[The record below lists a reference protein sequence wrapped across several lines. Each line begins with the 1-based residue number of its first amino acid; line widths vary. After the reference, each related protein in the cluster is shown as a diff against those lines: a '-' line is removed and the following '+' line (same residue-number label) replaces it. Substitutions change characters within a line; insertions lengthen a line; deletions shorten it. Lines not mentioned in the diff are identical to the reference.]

1 MHLNRHLSMPLILTL
16 SLLSVADFL
25 MDVEYDLDDGTF
37 ATQWSIYLR
46 TALHQTDSVA
56 VAEEASKCL
65 GRLCR
70 IYQGTLP
77 RESIDFE
84 VREALEWLNSKDQAS
99 SSVQLK
105 KQTAVLIL
113 AELLRNVPN
122 LVNVEHV
129 EALIETMAAPLQ
141 SSNIGLRIGTIEALR
156 WSLRMIKY
164 RVSDKRTDLYQA
176 TFQIAESG
184 FSEKLRSPESMHGS
198 LLGMGVL
205 LTEGGSFMNDK
216 FSRISELVLQLRNHK
231 SDLIRRTIFQ
241 LIPKLAKFSPDTFAT
256 SYLDT
261 WVSHLVSNAIA
272 KRPERAI
279 ALKAIGALAVEL
291 GDRIKPQLDKIM
303 AVIGQSFTQR
313 PAGKGPHHIIPEVFE
328 CLSSLA
334 LAVGSDLDRYVAP
347 LLPHMFASDFNQA
360 LVDSLGELAKKVPS
374 VSHRIQDSLLNVL
387 SLILAREPYM
397 SPATASFVGMV
408 KQTAEMQM
416 SGSAAATDDGGA
428 MHRDLL
434 DDDLIAGDGELPSD
448 FVHTSTSSMRIPKTG
463 SGGVPPPPMSGSP
476 SAAGS
481 GASPSTSSRSEPVDV
496 NSKLLALNTLAS
508 FDFDAEATKNLIH
521 RVVVNY
527 LEHEIPAVRKKAVI
541 ACGKLLR
548 RQSELQLLRGG
559 YAAQMTT
566 YVLQRLMRV
575 SMTDLDPQIRIAAMS
590 SFDKRFD
597 VFLAQ
602 PDFLKALFLFLYD
615 EIHEIR
621 EIATRMLGRL
631 AKRNPGYIHPNI
643 RTLLLEF
650 IAASS
655 TDTDDIHKKESS
667 AKLLGLTIRK
677 FPKLAKPYIE
687 SLVKHFVSIVRANQS
702 PRLCAYSLS
711 ALGDLSEVAGEEM
724 ITNLDELL
732 PLVIENF
739 QDQSSASRRDSA
751 LKALSQIIVNT
762 GYVIEPIV
770 RYPKLLDTVLNKIR
784 REDNAKIR
792 GELIRLLGIMGAIDP
807 YRYKTIQLS
816 LLEDDNEK
824 PQRGAGA
831 LPPLPSG
838 GPNNLVMMLVA
849 AGAAYVPGTSNL
861 SVSPS
866 STIGSNSHLRD
877 DLMKGVSLNSE
888 DYYPAVALSTLIRFL
903 RNPYGSLATYQPM
916 VVQATM
922 TIFKSLGVK
931 SVAYLKYFMPLF
943 MHVMKVCGDSLFGL
957 RELVF
962 QQLCILVSIIKH
974 HARDYLSEFFQMI
987 QEYWDHPRLTQ
998 QIVMLIEELA
1008 TALNDEF
1015 RSCLPPLMPKM
1026 LQVLA
1031 KDQSPNFQATL
1042 RILHAF
1048 ETFGELID
1056 DYLNLIVPAVVQLF
1070 TADHHGG
1077 AYSLGGS
1084 TSSLSLNLSALT
1096 NAAKASPSSTPRKI
1110 ATSKD
1115 AAHELKIAAIQC
1127 VARLARRHDLTKFA
1141 VAIMHPLLR
1150 VLDKEGPSLG
1160 PPITD
1165 ALCHLAINLRSDF
1178 QVYIR
1183 MAHAILSKHGIS
1195 DSKYNQIIYAIMR
1208 GEAPEFPGN
1217 GNNIVINPQYPHRPA
1232 PSGSDSGSG
1241 SPSSVGSPS
1250 PSISGGHHNPHQHHH
1265 HHSRSGSGPTDEISL
1280 NKNVTPKAGFM
1291 NSQVL
1296 SSAWDTSR
1304 CFTKTDWFEWIRK
1317 LSIALLSESS
1327 SPALRSC
1334 AALAKAYYPVAR
1346 ELFNAGF
1353 ISCWSELPYELQREL
1368 TQSLETALSSQN
1380 IPPEIL
1386 QILLDLAEF
1395 MEHNEKA
1402 LPIDI
1407 KQLASLATKCHAYAK
1422 ALYYKETEF
1431 RQSHRTTDVV
1441 LIEDILSVNFQL
1453 QTHEAAQGMLMY
1465 AQSTPGIDVKLT
1477 WYEKLN
1483 KWSIALEAYERM
1495 HRERPEDVAALL
1507 GSMRCLRDLGS
1518 WDQLSHL
1525 AAEAWT
1531 KHGQGPMRTEIAS
1544 MALSASLNLL
1554 KFDSMDPYVGALAEN
1569 SLDGSFYRV
1578 LLAVHSSNFSEA
1590 KKQITQSRELAATEL
1605 IALIGESYSRA
1616 YGVVVRIQQLAELE
1630 EIIAY
1635 KQSADDP
1642 EKRANILELWK
1653 KRLQGV
1659 ERNVEVWQHIL
1670 SVRSLVA
1677 PPNDNI
1683 IWWTKFANLVRKSER
1698 PRKARKILTT
1708 LLVGSNR
1715 ELGPDEPI
1723 PDTFPNVKYSY
1734 LNLLYNHPDPGLRE
1748 IAVAEMERWV
1758 HAFEANSQMSNKD
1771 KARCIA
1777 KLALWQLN
1785 SHGDKIE
1792 DSAMPKIISTAKVA
1806 IDKAPEWYRAWHVWA
1821 TVNYKFITLF
1831 EKQNTRHPK
1840 IDAHIQP
1847 AITGFVKSVALAPY
1861 DNLQDLL
1868 RLLTLWFKYG
1878 AKKEAEAAMREG
1890 FDLIHVDKWL
1900 TVIPQLM
1907 ARIHISLRT
1916 VRHGIHNV
1924 LTNLGKV
1931 HPQAL
1936 VFPLTVAK
1944 QSPFPTRVTAA
1955 QSIMTSL
1962 RQFSSTLL
1970 DETLLVSN
1978 ELIRVA
1984 ILWKEKFYKGLDEAS
1999 RYYYIEKKN
2008 DAMSLVLQRLNEILE
2023 RGPETQSEHAF
2034 VKAFGKDLMKAFELT
2049 KEFLKTGKVAAINQ
2063 AWELYGHVFRTIKRQ
2078 LQTEFD
2084 KLHLKNVSPQLLAVK
2099 DLNLAVPGTYSANSS
2114 LIRIKSFHPV
2124 LKVITSKQQPRKL
2137 VINGS
2142 DGIEYPF
2149 LLKGHED
2156 LRQDERV
2163 MQLFE
2168 LVNTFLSLDDR
2179 TTKTH
2184 LSIRKFAVVPLSP
2197 NTGIIEWVPHC
2208 DTIHE
2213 LIKQYRK
2220 THNIPL
2226 DAEQLIIMR
2235 SIPIPEYYRLAPLQK
2250 LEVFEQ
2256 ALEGTS
2262 SSDLQRIMFLNS
2274 RNSEEWLDK
2283 RTTFTRSLAVMSMVG
2298 YILGL
2303 GDRHPNN
2310 LLLNRNS
2317 GQIIHIDF
2325 GDCFEQAKLR
2335 SVHPEKV
2342 PFRLTRMLVSAME
2355 VCGHLGT
2362 FRITSENVM
2371 RVLRSNSDSI
2381 VAVLEAFVYD
2391 PLLSWRLLSA
2401 AFSPSPNEE
2410 LGDSVGTNPLDQYD
2424 EDDDDDDDGDSIA
2437 DSQRN
2442 TAGRDG
2448 SLASMSSEV
2457 VAGDMHD
2464 ALNQKALSVIERVLN
2479 KLNGLDFKSS
2489 KGPLD
2494 ASSQVTKLLA
2504 EATSEE
2510 NLCQA
2515 YLGWCPFW

>member
-1 MHLNRHLSMPLILTL
+1 MHEL
-16 SLLSVADFL
+16 VVDFL

-46 TALHQTDSVA
+46 TALHQTDTVA
-56 VAEEASKCL
+56 VAEEAAKCL

-70 IYQGTLP
+70 IYQGSLP

-84 VREALEWLNSKDQAS
+84 VREALEWLNSKDQL
-99 SSVQLK
+99 SVSLQLK
-105 KQTAVLIL
+105 KQAAVLTL
-113 AELLRNVPN
+113 AELLKNVPN

-129 EALIETMAAPLQ
+129 EALLETMAAPLQ
-141 SSNIGLRIGTIEALR
+141 SPNLGLRIGTIEALR

-164 RVSDKRTDLYQA
+164 RVSDKRVDLYHA

-184 FSEKLRSPESMHGS
+184 FSEKSRTPESMHGS
-198 LLGMGVL
+198 LLAMGVL
-205 LTEGGSFMNDK
+205 LTEGGTFMNDK
-216 FSRISELVLQLRNHK
+216 FHRISELILQLRNHK

-241 LIPKLAKFSPDTFAT
+241 LIPKLAKFSPDSFSTN
-256 SYLDT
+256 YLET
-261 WVSHLVSNAIA
+261 WVAHLVSNAIA

-279 ALKAIGALAVEL
+279 ALKALGALAVEL
-291 GDRIKPQLDKIM
+291 SERVLPQLEKIM
-303 AVIGQSFTQR
+303 AVITQAFIQR
-313 PAGKGPHHIIPEVFE
+313 PASKGAQFIIPELFE

-334 LAVGSDLDRYVAP
+334 LAVGPELDRFVAP
-347 LLPHMFASDFNQA
+347 LLPHMFASEFNQA

-397 SPATASFVGMV
+397 SAATASFVGMV
-408 KQTAEMQM
+408 RQTAELQSLSTTGASADDVGLRDLGADEEMLT
-416 SGSAAATDDGGA
+416 SSHESDIAADFLHPSSAAPLRVPLKNSA
-428 MHRDLL
+428 
-434 DDDLIAGDGELPSD
+434 S
-448 FVHTSTSSMRIPKTG
+448 IPP
-463 SGGVPPPPMSGSP
+463 VNLSGSP
-476 SAAGS
+476 SATSS
-481 GASPSTSSRSEPVDV
+481 GAPSPTLSGSTRSEPIDV

-527 LEHEIPAVRKKAVI
+527 LEHDIPAIRKKAVI

-575 SMTDLDPQIRIAAMS
+575 SMTDLDPQIRVAAMG

-597 VFLAQ
+597 AFLAQ

-631 AKRNPGYIHPNI
+631 AKRNPGYIHPHI

-650 IAASS
+650 IASS
-655 TDTDDIHKKESS
+655 SADTDDLHKKESS

-711 ALGDLSEVAGEEM
+711 ALGDLAEVAGEEM
-724 ITNLDELL
+724 IANLDELL

-770 RYPKLLDTVLNKIR
+770 KYPKLLDTVLNKIR
-784 REDNAKIR
+784 REDNTKIR
-792 GELIRLLGIMGAIDP
+792 GDLIRLLGIMGAIDP

-838 GPNNLVMMLVA
+838 GPNNLVMTLVA
-849 AGAAYVPGTSNL
+849 AGAAYVPGATANHL
-861 SVSPS
+861 SSSPTS
-866 STIGSNSHLRD
+866 STSAHMRD

-987 QEYWDHPRLTQ
+987 QEYWDHPRLTM

-1008 TALNDEF
+1008 SALNDEF
-1015 RSCLPPLMPKM
+1015 RSCMSPLMPKM
-1026 LQVLA
+1026 LHVLM
-1031 KDQSPNFQATL
+1031 KDQSPNYQASM
-1042 RILHAF
+1042 RILRAF

-1056 DYLNLIVPAVVQLF
+1056 DYLYLIVPATVHLF
-1070 TADHHGG
+1070 TVSDH
-1077 AYSLGGS
+1077 GS
-1084 TSSLSLNLSALT
+1084 YHSSGSNPNLNVPSASPV
-1096 NAAKASPSSTPRKI
+1096 AVKASPASTPRKI
-1110 ATSKD
+1110 FASKD
-1115 AAHELKIAAIQC
+1115 ASNELRIAAIQC
-1127 VARLARRHDLTKFA
+1127 VTKIARAHDLSKFA
-1141 VAIMHPLLR
+1141 VTIMHPLLR
-1150 VLDKEGPSLG
+1150 VLEKDGGTLG
-1160 PPITD
+1160 TPIVE
-1165 ALCHLAINLRSDF
+1165 ALCHLAINFKSEF

-1183 MAHAILSKHGIS
+1183 MTHAILTKHGIS
-1195 DSKYNQIIYAIMR
+1195 DQTYNQIIYSIMR
-1208 GEAPEFPGN
+1208 GDVPDFPGASSSTP
-1217 GNNIVINPQYPHRPA
+1217 VNPQYHGA
-1232 PSGSDSGSG
+1232 KLSASGSDSSG
-1241 SPSSVGSPS
+1241 SPASGSPS
-1250 PSISGGHHNPHQHHH
+1250 PSVPGQMQQTMRPGTVPS
-1265 HHSRSGSGPTDEISL
+1265 DEIAAL
-1280 NKNVTPKAGFM
+1280 NKNVTPKAGSM

-1296 SSAWDTSR
+1296 SSAWDTTR
-1304 CFTKTDWFEWIRK
+1304 CFTKTDWFEWTRK

-1368 TQSLETALSSQN
+1368 TESLEIALSSQN

-1431 RQSHRTTDVV
+1431 RQVHRPTDVG

-1453 QTHEAAQGMLMY
+1453 QTHEAAQGMLLY

-1483 KWSIALEAYERM
+1483 KWSIALEAYERL
-1495 HRERPEDVAALL
+1495 HKERPDDVSNLL
-1507 GSMRCLRDLGS
+1507 GQMRCLRDLGS
-1518 WDQLSHL
+1518 WDQLSQL
-1525 AAEAWT
+1525 AAEAWGR
-1531 KHGQGPMRTEIAS
+1531 HGQGPMRTEIAS
-1544 MALSASLNLL
+1544 LALSAALNLL
-1554 KFDSMDPYVGALAEN
+1554 KFDSMDPYVGALSEM

-1578 LLAVHSSNFSEA
+1578 LLSVHSNNFPEA
-1590 KKQITQSRELAATEL
+1590 KKHITQSRELAATEL
-1605 IALIGESYSRA
+1605 VALIGESYSRA

-1630 EIIAY
+1630 EIILY
-1635 KQSADDP
+1635 KQSSDDP

-1670 SVRSLVA
+1670 SVRSLVE
-1677 PPNDNI
+1677 PPNNNI

-1698 PRKARKILTT
+1698 PRKAKKILTT

-1715 ELGPDEPI
+1715 ELSADEPI

-1748 IAVAEMERWV
+1748 IAVAEMERWTG
-1758 HAFEANSQMSNKD
+1758 AFETNSQMSDKD
-1771 KARCIA
+1771 KARCIS

-1785 SHGDKIE
+1785 YFTDKPE
-1792 DSAMPKIISTAKVA
+1792 EVVMPRIIATSKVGV
-1806 IDKAPEWYRAWHVWA
+1806 DKAPEWYTAWHVWA
-1821 TVNYKFITLF
+1821 LVNYKFISVF
-1831 EKQNTRHPK
+1831 EKQNPRHPK
-1840 IDAHIQP
+1840 IDSHLQP

-1878 AKKEAEAAMREG
+1878 AKKEAEGAMREG
-1890 FDLIHVDKWL
+1890 FELIQVDKWL

-1962 RQFSSTLL
+1962 RQYSSTLL
-1970 DETLLVSN
+1970 DETLLVST

-2008 DAMSLVLQRLNEILE
+2008 DAMTMVLQRLNEILE

-2034 VKAFGKDLMKAFELT
+2034 VKAFGKDLLRAWELT
-2049 KEFLKTGKVAAINQ
+2049 KEFLKTAKVAAINQ

-2078 LQTEFD
+2078 LQSEFD

-2099 DLNLAVPGTYSANSS
+2099 DLNLAVPGTYSATKP
-2114 LIRIKSFHPV
+2114 LIRLKSFHPV

-2142 DGIEYPF
+2142 DGVEYPF

-2179 TTKTH
+2179 TSKTH
-2184 LSIRKFAVVPLSP
+2184 LSIRQFAVVPLSP

-2220 THNIPL
+2220 SHNIPL

-2256 ALEGTS
+2256 ALDGTS
-2262 SSDLQRIMFLNS
+2262 SSDLQRSMFLNS

-2335 SVHPEKV
+2335 TVHPEKV
-2342 PFRLTRMLVSAME
+2342 PFRLTRMLTSAME

-2391 PLLSWRLLSA
+2391 PLLSWRLLST

-2410 LGDSVGTNPLDQYD
+2410 LGDSVGGNPLDED
-2424 EDDDDDDDGDSIA
+2424 EDEDDDDGDSMA
-2437 DSQRN
+2437 DGQRN

-2448 SLASMSSEV
+2448 SLASMTSEV
-2457 VAGDMHD
+2457 VTGDMHD

-2479 KLNGLDFKSS
+2479 KLNGLDFPRS

-2494 ASSQVTKLLA
+2494 PASQVHRLLN